1 MLFGLIFAV
10 MVNSLKRSQLFF
22 RTCFYLPVITSWV
35 IVGNVF
41 AYMFNAGGAG
51 LVNYLLKDV
60 LGLLPAYVPWLNR
73 TWTANL
79 VIWLLGIWKNI
90 GWAMVIYLAGLQGIS
105 NDLYEA
111 SMLDGASRV
120 QQFWRITVPLLK
132 STTFYVLVNMVIG
145 SFGVF
150 IQVMMLTSGN
160 PRGTTSVLQ
169 YLLYDK
175 SFNLFQFGQ
184 GAAIGMIT
192 ALLVLLTTV
201 VLWFMLCNSFEEFS
215 YVLPIPPHLV
225 PSRISFAAYEHVL
238 SQSDLPRAAY
248 NSVIITLLTA
258 CFTVLIASLSAYG
271 FARIDFLGREVLF
284 RIYLFTLMLPGF
296 LGIIPQFLVLQG
308 IGTAKNGLIGTKAGL
323 ILLYVGAGI
332 CGNTFFLRGHM
343 AALPKELEEAVKID
357 GGGHMTTFF
366 RVMLPLALPSI
377 GTLAIF
383 CLQGTWEEFFSAK
396 VILGAVANQITL
408 PVMIQSLKGAH
419 ATRWE
424 WIFSASIL
432 AQIPMILLFA
442 VFQKRFVVSGL
453 SDGSV
458 KA

>member
-1 MLFGLIFAV
+1 MTPFTYNPQAAMLREARLLRRKRVRNLVPAAPFVLPGLLLACVFVFYPMFFNIRISFSDYHIVERTITWAGLKNYLALFAETGDRLLLAVRNNFLYALVTTPFILLFGMVFAV
-10 MVNSLKRSQLFF
+10 MVNSLRRSQLFF
-22 RTCFYLPVITSWV
+22 RTCFYLPVSTSWV

-60 LGLLPAYVPWLNR
+60 LGILPEYVPWLNR

-111 SMLDGASRV
+111 SVLDGASRV

-201 VLWFMLCNSFEEFS
+201 VLNQVFHTE
-215 YVLPIPPHLV
+215 
-225 PSRISFAAYEHVL
+225 
-238 SQSDLPRAAY
+238 
-248 NSVIITLLTA
+248 
-258 CFTVLIASLSAYG
+258 G
-271 FARIDFLGREVLF
+271 G
-284 RIYLFTLMLPGF
+284 
-296 LGIIPQFLVLQG
+296 
-308 IGTAKNGLIGTKAGL
+308 KA
-323 ILLYVGAGI
+323 
-332 CGNTFFLRGHM
+332 
-343 AALPKELEEAVKID
+343 E
-357 GGGHMTTFF
+357 
-366 RVMLPLALPSI
+366 
-377 GTLAIF
+377 
-383 CLQGTWEEFFSAK
+383 
-396 VILGAVANQITL
+396 
-408 PVMIQSLKGAH
+408 
-419 ATRWE
+419 
-424 WIFSASIL
+424 
-432 AQIPMILLFA
+432 
-442 VFQKRFVVSGL
+442 
-453 SDGSV
+453 
-458 KA
+458 

>member
-1 MLFGLIFAV
+1 MIPASFDPQAALKNEKRLRLRQRTRNLLPAAPFVLPGLILACVFVVYPMLFNIRISFSDYQIVQRTMTWVGLDNYVALFTERGDRLLLAIRNNFLYAFVTTPFIMLFGLIFAV

-145 SFGVF
+145 SFCVF

-201 VLWFMLCNSFEEFS
+201 VLNQVFHTE
-215 YVLPIPPHLV
+215 
-225 PSRISFAAYEHVL
+225 
-238 SQSDLPRAAY
+238 
-248 NSVIITLLTA
+248 
-258 CFTVLIASLSAYG
+258 G
-271 FARIDFLGREVLF
+271 G
-284 RIYLFTLMLPGF
+284 
-296 LGIIPQFLVLQG
+296 
-308 IGTAKNGLIGTKAGL
+308 KA
-323 ILLYVGAGI
+323 
-332 CGNTFFLRGHM
+332 
-343 AALPKELEEAVKID
+343 E
-357 GGGHMTTFF
+357 
-366 RVMLPLALPSI
+366 
-377 GTLAIF
+377 
-383 CLQGTWEEFFSAK
+383 
-396 VILGAVANQITL
+396 
-408 PVMIQSLKGAH
+408 
-419 ATRWE
+419 
-424 WIFSASIL
+424 
-432 AQIPMILLFA
+432 
-442 VFQKRFVVSGL
+442 
-453 SDGSV
+453 
-458 KA
+458 

>member
-1 MLFGLIFAV
+1 MIPASFDPQTALKNEKRLRLRQRTRNLLPAAPFVLPGLILACVFVVYPMLFNIRISFSDYQIVQRTMTWVGLDNYVALFTERGDRLLLAIRNNFLYAFVTTPFIMLFGLIFAV

-201 VLWFMLCNSFEEFS
+201 VLNQVFHTE
-215 YVLPIPPHLV
+215 
-225 PSRISFAAYEHVL
+225 
-238 SQSDLPRAAY
+238 
-248 NSVIITLLTA
+248 
-258 CFTVLIASLSAYG
+258 G
-271 FARIDFLGREVLF
+271 G
-284 RIYLFTLMLPGF
+284 
-296 LGIIPQFLVLQG
+296 
-308 IGTAKNGLIGTKAGL
+308 KA
-323 ILLYVGAGI
+323 
-332 CGNTFFLRGHM
+332 
-343 AALPKELEEAVKID
+343 E
-357 GGGHMTTFF
+357 
-366 RVMLPLALPSI
+366 
-377 GTLAIF
+377 
-383 CLQGTWEEFFSAK
+383 
-396 VILGAVANQITL
+396 
-408 PVMIQSLKGAH
+408 
-419 ATRWE
+419 
-424 WIFSASIL
+424 
-432 AQIPMILLFA
+432 
-442 VFQKRFVVSGL
+442 
-453 SDGSV
+453 
-458 KA
+458 

>member
-1 MLFGLIFAV
+1 MLFNIRISFSDYQIVQRTMTWVGLDNYVALFTERGDRLLLAIRNNFLYAFVTTPFIMLFGLIFAV

-201 VLWFMLCNSFEEFS
+201 VLN
-215 YVLPIPPHLV
+215 
-225 PSRISFAAYEHVL
+225 
-238 SQSDLPRAAY
+238 Q
-248 NSVIITLLTA
+248 
-258 CFTVLIASLSAYG
+258 G
-271 FARIDFLGREVLF
+271 FRTEG
-284 RIYLFTLMLPGF
+284 G
-296 LGIIPQFLVLQG
+296 
-308 IGTAKNGLIGTKAGL
+308 KA
-323 ILLYVGAGI
+323 
-332 CGNTFFLRGHM
+332 
-343 AALPKELEEAVKID
+343 E
-357 GGGHMTTFF
+357 
-366 RVMLPLALPSI
+366 
-377 GTLAIF
+377 
-383 CLQGTWEEFFSAK
+383 
-396 VILGAVANQITL
+396 
-408 PVMIQSLKGAH
+408 
-419 ATRWE
+419 
-424 WIFSASIL
+424 
-432 AQIPMILLFA
+432 
-442 VFQKRFVVSGL
+442 
-453 SDGSV
+453 
-458 KA
+458 